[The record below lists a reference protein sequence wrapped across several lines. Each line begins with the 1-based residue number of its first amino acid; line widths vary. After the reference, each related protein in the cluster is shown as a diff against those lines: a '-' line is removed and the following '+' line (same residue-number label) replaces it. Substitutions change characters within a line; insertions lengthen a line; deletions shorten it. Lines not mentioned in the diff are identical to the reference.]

1 MNWVAHLENK
11 IATNKKTVY
20 NLVKYVVY
28 FKKYLL
34 NVKLKKSFNFKLISS
49 ILKSILGR
57 PIYS

>member
-34 NVKLKKSFNFKLISS
+34 NVKLKK
-49 ILKSILGR
+49 IL
-57 PIYS
+57 